1 MLRMTAIRLLRRTK
15 KHLGDEYYTIAREK
29 RELDADLRTML
40 PNFTSPTEASKSNV
54 VKSIRMRKNLITR
67 RLNSIHIE
75 MEALDTAIG
84 SLLEGA

>member
-29 RELDADLRTML
+29 RIIDADLRQML
-40 PNFTSPTEASKSNV
+40 PNFTSPAEAAKSNV
-54 VKSIRMRKNLITR
+54 IKQLRLRKNLITR
-67 RLNSIHIE
+67 RLNAIHFE